1 MAQVVNEFGE
11 IKCIDDKGNIKWL
24 SKFVVEQ
31 SSVLKDYNIVVFDA
45 PEPLPAVESKEK
57 SIDDYTKN
65 ELIELLKGKAEF
77 KVTDNKET
85 LFNLLTNLK

>member
-1 MAQVVNEFGE
+1 MAQVTNEFGE
-11 IKCIDDKGNIKWL
+11 VKCIDDKGNIKWL

-31 SSVLKDYNIVVFDA
+31 SSVLKDYNIVIFDA
-45 PEPLPAVESKEK
+45 PEPLHAIEITEK
-57 SIDDYTKN
+57 TIDDYTKN

-85 LFNLLTNLK
+85 LFNLFTNLK